1 MRIGWQPPR
10 QPMSITQTQILS
22 RLYETIALVKEGN
35 TKASTNKALS
45 VWRLCE
51 MWEDEENA

>member
-1 MRIGWQPPR
+1 MRIGWQPP
-10 QPMSITQTQILS
+10 QPMSTTQTQILS
-22 RLYETIALVKEGN
+22 RLYETIALVKQGN

-51 MWEDEENA
+51 MWEDEKNA